1 MDFDLPLELSIFHK
15 VNWVVMELF
24 HNLRL
29 TVMPSSSAQNPF
41 L

>member
-1 MDFDLPLELSIFHK
+1 MDFNLSLQLSIFHK
-15 VNWVVMELF
+15 VSWVVTELF

-29 TVMPSSSAQNPF
+29 MEMSSSSAENQF